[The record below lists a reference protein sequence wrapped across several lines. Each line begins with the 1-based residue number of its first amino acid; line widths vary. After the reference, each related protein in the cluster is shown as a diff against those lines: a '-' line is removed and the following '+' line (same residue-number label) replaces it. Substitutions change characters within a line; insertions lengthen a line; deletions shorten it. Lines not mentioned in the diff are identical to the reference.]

1 MLNKLFE
8 SVNRSSQ
15 LKCDRVFARGIC
27 SVLAAAQIL
36 VLGWGLEAKPALA
49 VRVTPSAQSLILE
62 AFTLPK
68 NNSLP
73 DGVYLYGQSP
83 DPDKIG
89 EAYMVFEMRRGQTIG
104 AFYMPQ
110 SSFDCFYGSVDANK
124 LALTVVNSYQETTHP
139 YAVGIVDP
147 EIASSRGRPIG
158 EEMQLEGYY
167 PITNMSQGDRRM
179 LGVCKSHYQ
188 QQIWGQ

>member
-1 MLNKLFE
+1 MLNFLC
-8 SVNRSSQ
+8 SVNRSSR
-15 LKCDRVFARGIC
+15 LKRDRSLARGIC
-27 SVLAAAQIL
+27 SVLAATQIL
-36 VLGWGLEAKPALA
+36 VLGWGMEAKPALA
-49 VRVTPSAQSLILE
+49 VRVPPSGQSLISE

-68 NNSLP
+68 NHSLP
-73 DGVYLYGQSP
+73 DGVYLYGQSA

-89 EAYMVFEMRRGQTIG
+89 EAYMVFEIRRGQTIG

-124 LALTVVNSYQETTHP
+124 LALTVVNSYQQTTHP
-139 YAVGIVDP
+139 YAVGILNY

-158 EEMQLEGYY
+158 DKMQIEGYY
-167 PITNMSQGDRRM
+167 PITNMSQSDRRI
-179 LGVCKSHYQ
+179 LSVCKSYYQ